1 VADAAIT
8 RTEEFMVGHDLVEE
22 AFIEVQDDEIRISL
36 AVNAA
41 ITDEAAKGHLE
52 NATRFLA
59 SQVALGNEGLAGP
72 SNESLGELWD
82 HYTLQVL
89 AGTSAEDVRVQGAK
103 VPESPRISW

>member
-1 VADAAIT
+1 
-8 RTEEFMVGHDLVEE
+8 MVGHDLVEE